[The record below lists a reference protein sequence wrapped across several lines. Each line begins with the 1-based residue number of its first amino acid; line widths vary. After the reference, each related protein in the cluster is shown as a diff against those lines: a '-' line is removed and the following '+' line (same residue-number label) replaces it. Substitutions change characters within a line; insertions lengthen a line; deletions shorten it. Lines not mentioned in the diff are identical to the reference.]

1 MKKTY
6 FKKSLLFIALLLV
19 VLIFPSFTSAQT
31 ITSIVINLAKI
42 VSYVSAFIAVSFW
55 IITGILFL
63 TAQGDPSKLTKA
75 KLALVGAIIGTAV
88 GILAVA
94 APDIIGSAVLLGV

>member
-1 MKKTY
+1 MKKNY
-6 FKKSLLFIALLLV
+6 FKKSLVFIALLLA
-19 VLIFPSFTSAQT
+19 VLVFPSFASAQT

-42 VSYVSAFIAVSFW
+42 VSYVSTFIAISFW

-75 KLALVGAIIGTAV
+75 KLALIGAIIGTAV

-94 APDIIGSAVLLGV
+94 APAIIDSAINFGV